1 LADVRKS
8 ITSMFEKLQKRVWRE
23 DGDLVQDSIL
33 AYSEMPGAPKQKYK
47 NEQHEKAM
55 TAPIIKQE
63 VEVDLDLEKRAR
75 EAGL

>member
-1 LADVRKS
+1 
-8 ITSMFEKLQKRVWRE
+8 
-23 DGDLVQDSIL
+23 
-33 AYSEMPGAPKQKYK
+33 MPGVPKQKYK
-47 NEQHEKAM
+47 NEQHKKAM

>member
-1 LADVRKS
+1 
-8 ITSMFEKLQKRVWRE
+8 
-23 DGDLVQDSIL
+23 
-33 AYSEMPGAPKQKYK
+33 MPGAPKQKYK

>member
-1 LADVRKS
+1 
-8 ITSMFEKLQKRVWRE
+8 
-23 DGDLVQDSIL
+23 
-33 AYSEMPGAPKQKYK
+33 MPGAPKQKYK

-63 VEVDLDLEKRAR
+63 AEVDLDLEKRAR